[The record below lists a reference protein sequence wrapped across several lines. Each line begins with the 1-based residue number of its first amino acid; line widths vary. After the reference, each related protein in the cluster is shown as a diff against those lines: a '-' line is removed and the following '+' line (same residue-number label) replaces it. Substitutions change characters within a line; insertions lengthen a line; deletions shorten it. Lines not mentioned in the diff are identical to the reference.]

1 MVFRETALAGAYLI
15 EPERQEDE
23 RGFFAR
29 TFCEREFAARGLVS
43 TFVQWSISH
52 NPRKGTLRGMHYQAA
67 PHEETKLVR
76 CTAGAIYDVV
86 IDLRKNSPTYRRWA
100 SAELSAENRLLL
112 YVPEGFAHGFVT
124 LRDATEVAYHISAF
138 YQPETARGVR
148 WDDSAFRVAWP
159 EGEKILSERDRNYPD
174 FSQ

>member
-1 MVFRETALAGAYLI
+1 MNFRETALPGAYLI
-15 EPERQEDE
+15 EPDRQQDE

-29 TFCEREFAARGLVS
+29 IYCEREFAKRGLVS

-67 PHEETKLVR
+67 PHEETK
-76 CTAGAIYDVV
+76 
-86 IDLRKNSPTYRRWA
+86 WA

-112 YVPEGFAHGFVT
+112 YVPAGFAHGFVT

-138 YQPETARGVR
+138 YQPEATLGVR
-148 WDDSAFRVAWP
+148 WDDSAFRVTWP
-159 EGEKILSERDRNYPD
+159 EGEKILSERDRSYPD
-174 FSQ
+174 FGQ